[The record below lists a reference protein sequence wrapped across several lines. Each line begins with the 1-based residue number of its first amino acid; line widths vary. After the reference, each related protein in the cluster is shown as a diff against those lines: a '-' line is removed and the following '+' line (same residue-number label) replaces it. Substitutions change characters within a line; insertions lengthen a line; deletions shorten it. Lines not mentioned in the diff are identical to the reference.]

1 MKKVLVKF
9 NFSDIKHG
17 LIVPNFCVIQGGN
30 VRGGNV
36 PGGNCPGGKCP
47 VALQNHYRVF
57 FLLKVFSR
65 SHVYSVFFTS
75 NKME

>member
-36 PGGNCPGGKCP
+36 PGGNCPGGI
-47 VALQNHYRVF
+47 VRGGIVQGGNVR
-57 FLLKVFSR
+57 
-65 SHVYSVFFTS
+65 
-75 NKME
+75 